1 MSNKY
6 LDLTGVEKLWTAI
19 KSEDADVLANAKN
32 LVDGLSL
39 DYDPS
44 AKTITLKG
52 SNNADVTISTADFVK
67 DGILE
72 SVTVVTTSPDNVI
85 DGISDGTKFLKFE
98 WNAASGKTED
108 YLKVT
113 DFVKTY
119 IGSDSISI
127 NDANEI
133 SVVKVDADKAKTTDV
148 IPVAGGP
155 LASLLNGAGIT
166 EIEQGT
172 NMQDLLMSLFC
183 KVQYP
188 GDGTIAGTSNSA
200 GSMKCTLSQPSFTL
214 SNSGTTV
221 EVGTVCTLSAVTIP
235 SAAVPAVNAYPKVSG
250 FEYGY
255 SAADDNTRDSADKT
269 ITGTLAEGSEP
280 SLTSD
285 NYTMKIDYSNFIY
298 AADSTVGT
306 AGTAAAD
313 ITVTADAA
321 YDKVKFDGDKLAVV
335 NGTNTVKVDITGPKA
350 IASFAAIAPHYACSN
365 TKKTRS
371 GAEVG
376 EGVFHKSTELAAA
389 SDVKSGASS
398 NTKSLS
404 VTGAYK
410 YFIGCYSDEVFTN
423 KVYTSNSIRNT
434 STNGGD
440 CVKSGFVNGTT
451 ISYEITVPKGTKGMY
466 IAIPAG
472 IDDSGATLDVKQ
484 KTNSNNTVAPE
495 MKANLR
501 TLSSMNCAG
510 TATKDYKIF
519 TWSFPGGTAGE
530 EVFTISKF

>member
-1 MSNKY
+1 MSYKY
-6 LDLTGVEKLWTAI
+6 LDLDGVEKLWGAV
-19 KSEDADVLANAKN
+19 KSNDADVLESAEN
-32 LVDGLSL
+32 LVNGLHL
-39 DYDPS
+39 EYDAN

-52 SNNADVTISTADFVK
+52 SEHADVTISTSDFVK
-67 DGILE
+67 DGILD
-72 SVTVVTTSPDNVI
+72 SVEVVTSSADNVI
-85 DGISDGTKFLKFE
+85 DGVNDGTKFIKFT
-98 WNAASGKTED
+98 WNTDSGKTED
-108 YLKVT
+108 YLNVN
-113 DFVKTY
+113 DFAKAY
-119 IGSDSISI
+119 IGSDSIAI
-127 NDANEI
+127 NAANEI

-166 EIEQGT
+166 EIAQGT

-183 KVQYP
+183 KVEYP
-188 GDGTIAGTSNSA
+188 GDGTIAGTKNSA
-200 GSMKCTLSQPSFTL
+200 GSMKCTLAAPSFTL

-221 EVGTVCTLSAVTIP
+221 EVGTVCELSEVTIP
-235 SAAVPAVNAYPKVSG
+235 SAAVPAVNAYPKVTG
-250 FEYGY
+250 FKYGY
-255 SAADDNTRDSADKT
+255 SAADDNTRDSAST
-269 ITGTLAEGSEP
+269 EIVGTLASGTSA

-285 NYTMKIDYSNFIY
+285 NYTMKVDYTNFIY
-298 AADSTVGT
+298 AAESDNTTG
-306 AGTAAAD
+306 ANAAD
-313 ITVTADAA
+313 VTVTADSDYSA
-321 YDKVKFDGDKLAVV
+321 VKYDGDKLAVV
-335 NGTNTVKVDITGPKA
+335 NGTNSVKVDITGPKA
-350 IASFAAIAPHYACSN
+350 VGSFAAIEPHYACSN

-371 GAEVG
+371 GENAG
-376 EGVFHKSTELAAA
+376 EGVYHVSTKLAAA
-389 SDVKSGASS
+389 SDVKSNASS
-398 NTKSLS
+398 NTKTLS

-423 KVYTSNSIRNT
+423 KVYTAASVRNNSA
-434 STNGGD
+434 NGGD

-501 TLSSMNCAG
+501 TLSNMACAG